1 VSLRVAN
8 ELLQKADEKLKENNF
23 EGAVEIARSLK
34 SETIAASVAKNIGRI
49 MIEAGKA
56 LKNLS
61 YIYEGVGLLYKI
73 DKVLPDNSSH
83 KLEATYGI
91 GKGQLLLY
99 KLKQE
104 QSPRPQYLFN
114 NDLIQS
120 RDFLLKSLNLPDVTI
135 GKTPE
140 IWLDLGESYQKIGRL
155 LEALDCYEKA
165 LKLDPKHSDAQ
176 GLKGMILSYYAMMVE
191 NHEQFYEEAYHNL
204 NGALEGKLDP
214 ETKQKFENASEQVY
228 DLIPDKKKLKKPR
241 KKSGYK
247 FKSSSKMEKYLQEF
261 SGKNRLFL
269 NMCNWCQKC
278 DSCISDSITV
288 KNLQM
293 FSSNES
299 HTDQISSRLN
309 KIMQAYHSARLMLVL
324 SQFKELKLV
333 NIEKCM
339 NLLETSD
346 ECKSDLYELFLVKSY
361 QSFYHILDQVAYFL
375 KWYLGI
381 DAPNELS
388 SFRTFWFTN
397 YRKQIVRGNI
407 LKTRN
412 LHLSAIYDI
421 RRDLDEGIYSHLPI
435 LMDNLTYGA
444 IRITNKTEELLD
456 SEITEKELLSQSVQ
470 LAKLVRNT
478 IVYLY
483 NFVYI
488 EELKKYNKSKT
499 TIRVPTPEAVTAIDN
514 IY

>member
-1 VSLRVAN
+1 MSLRVAN
-8 ELLQKADEKLKENNF
+8 ELVQKAYEKLKENDF
-23 EGAVEIARSLK
+23 ESAVRIARSLK
-34 SETIAASVAKNIGRI
+34 GDTIAASVAKNIGKI
-49 MIEAGKA
+49 MIDAGSA

-61 YIYEGVGLLYKI
+61 YIYEGVSLLYKI
-73 DKVLPDNSSH
+73 DRVLPDNSSH
-83 KLEATYGI
+83 KLETTYGI
-91 GKGQLLLY
+91 GKGQLLIY

-104 QSPRPQYLFN
+104 QNPHSQYLFN
-114 NDLIQS
+114 NDLIQA
-120 RDFLLKSLNLPDVTI
+120 RDFLLTSLNLPDVTI

-155 LEALDCYEKA
+155 LEALDCYEKV
-165 LKLDPKHSDAQ
+165 LKLDPKHSDAL

-204 NGALEGKLDP
+204 TGALEGKLDP
-214 ETKQKFENASEQVY
+214 ETKQKFENASEQVS
-228 DLIPDKKKLKKPR
+228 DLIPDKKKLKKPS

-278 DSCISDSITV
+278 DSCTSDSITV
-288 KNLQM
+288 RNLQT
-293 FSSNES
+293 FSASGS
-299 HTDQISSRLN
+299 PVDQISSRLN
-309 KIMQAYHSARLMLVL
+309 NIKQAYHSTRLMLVL

-333 NIEKCM
+333 NIEKGM
-339 NLLETSD
+339 NLLETID
-346 ECKSDLYELFLVKSY
+346 ENESDLYEHFLVKSY
-361 QSFYHILDQVAYFL
+361 QSFFNVLDQVAYFL

-397 YRKQIVRGNI
+397 YRKQVVRGNI

-435 LMDNLTYGA
+435 LMDNLTYGT
-444 IRITNKTEELLD
+444 INISRKTEDPSD
-456 SEITEKELLSQSVQ
+456 SDLTEKELLSQTVQ

-478 IVYLY
+478 IIYLY
-483 NFVYI
+483 NLVYI
-488 EELKKYNKSKT
+488 EELKKYNKAKT
-499 TIRVPTPEAVTAIDN
+499 ILRVPTPEAVTAIDN